1 MYKYIKNKRSRQA
14 CCGLCN
20 MSDNTYQQQMQKII
34 DAHDQKIIDE
44 PDQKNNDFEIN
55 TQYDNDL

>member
-1 MYKYIKNKRSRQA
+1 
-14 CCGLCN
+14 

-44 PDQKNNDFEIN
+44 PDQKNNDFENN